1 VFAGLTGKGLSYLSA
16 SETAAFISAPPASQ
30 FTQPT
35 LLFNRHLQLT
45 ARYTTSSSSFL
56 LNLPNL
62 HLSPVAPLVGQ
73 VTIT

>member
-35 LLFNRHLQLT
+35 LLLNRHLQLT
-45 ARYTTSSSSFL
+45 ARYTTSSSFL

-73 VTIT
+73 VTIN